1 MAGDPPTLPKMQ
13 HLYMLGFKASLG
25 KFPLHIGAIL
35 SLLKL
40 ISVQAGDIPTLNII
54 SCLHC
59 QLSHS
64 TENKHYIHY
73 IHLNNLVERKSDIC
87 LTACENLF
95 VASSIIFYGN
105 SYL

>member
-1 MAGDPPTLPKMQ
+1 
-13 HLYMLGFKASLG
+13 MLGFQASLG

-54 SCLHC
+54 YPAYTANF
-59 QLSHS
+59 SHS

-73 IHLNNLVERKSDIC
+73 IHLNNHRLKSDIC
-87 LTACENLF
+87 LTACDKP
-95 VASSIIFYGN
+95 ICRK
-105 SYL
+105 